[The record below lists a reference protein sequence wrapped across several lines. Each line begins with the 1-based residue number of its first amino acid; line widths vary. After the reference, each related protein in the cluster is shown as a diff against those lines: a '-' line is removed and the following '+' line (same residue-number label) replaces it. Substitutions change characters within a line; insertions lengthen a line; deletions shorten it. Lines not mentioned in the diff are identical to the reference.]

1 MTVQPSPAKLRHVVI
16 LAHPNAK
23 SFNATVA
30 ETYRRAVEEHGQ
42 EVVVR
47 DLYALGFDP
56 ILKASERPGPDLMEA
71 SPDVREEL
79 DIVAGTDVLV
89 LVYPIWF
96 GMPPAMMKGYIDRV
110 LGYAVTPR
118 SVQGRHG
125 NGLLTDSRLLSITS
139 SGARQA
145 WLAEQGQEM
154 SLQTLDAYLEHGFG
168 MKSSEHLHFGGV
180 VEGLSQRFVD
190 QNLYDV
196 TQRARHLCAALV
208 ADRQP
213 ERPVAV

>member
-1 MTVQPSPAKLRHVVI
+1 MTIQPPLAKPRHVIV
-16 LAHPNAK
+16 LAHPELK
-23 SFNATVA
+23 SFNASVA
-30 ETYRRAVEEHGQ
+30 ETYRRAVEDNGQ
-42 EVVVR
+42 EAIVR

-56 ILKASERPGPDLMEA
+56 VLKASERPGPDLMES

-79 DIVAGTDVLV
+79 DIVAGAEVLV

-118 SVQGRHG
+118 AVQARHG
-125 NGLLTDSRLLSITS
+125 NGLLAGSRLVSITS

-154 SLQTLDAYLEHGFG
+154 SLRTLDAYLEHGFA

-180 VEGLSQRFVD
+180 VDGLSQRFVD

-196 TQRARHLCAALV
+196 AQKARSVCAAIIQ
-208 ADRQP
+208 DRQSDQS
-213 ERPVAV
+213 VAA

>member
-1 MTVQPSPAKLRHVVI
+1 MTDQPPPAKLRHVVV
-16 LAHPNAK
+16 LAHPNPK
-23 SFNATVA
+23 SFNASVA
-30 ETYRRAVEEHGQ
+30 ETYRRAVEERGQ
-42 EVVVR
+42 EVIVR

-56 ILKASERPGPDLMEA
+56 VLKEVERPGPDLMES

-154 SLQTLDAYLEHGFG
+154 SLHTLDAYLEHGFG

-180 VEGLSQRFVD
+180 VEGLLQRFVD
-190 QNLYDV
+190 QNLYEV
-196 TQRARHLCAALV
+196 TQRAHRLCAALV

-213 ERPVAV
+213 ERPVAA